1 MKEIVIA
8 KKTAGSKE
16 SFPSEWVP
24 HPDGGEYLIAGL
36 YKPSFQYVQE
46 TYQAQERAIR
56 NSGAL
61 ITDEFV
67 EESNR
72 KFSAIVGKYLVLDW
86 KEIPSKLE
94 YSPENAADLMAFG
107 ATEDD
112 PEYGIRLSTWVLNQ
126 AQRIQIAADKEKL
139 DVVGKSSASTSGQ
152 SSAQKKK
159 RTTTVKSKAQSQKL

>member
-1 MKEIVIA
+1 MKEIIIA

-16 SFPSEWVP
+16 SYPSEWVP

-56 NSGAL
+56 NSGAF

-67 EESNR
+67 EDSNR

-86 KEIPSKLE
+86 REIPSKLDF
-94 YSPENAADLMAFG
+94 SPENAADLMAFG

-126 AQRIQIAADKEKL
+126 AQRIQIAADKEKKE
-139 DVVGKSSASTSGQ
+139 VVGKSQPSTPTRTSTQG
-152 SSAQKKK
+152 S
-159 RTTTVKSKAQSQKL
+159 RTTKKSKEKHSG

>member
-1 MKEIVIA
+1 MKEIIIA
-8 KKTAGSKE
+8 KKGSDKKDAC
-16 SFPSEWVP
+16 PSEWVP

-36 YKPSFQYVQE
+36 YKPNFQYVQE
-46 TYQAQERAIR
+46 TYQSQERAIR

-86 KEIPSKLE
+86 KGIPSKLE
-94 YSPENAADLMAFG
+94 YSPDNAADLMAYG

-126 AQRIQIAADKEKL
+126 AQRIQISADKEKIAVL
-139 DVVGKSSASTSGQ
+139 GKSQTSTTTPTNSRAS
-152 SSAQKKK
+152 
-159 RTTTVKSKAQSQKL
+159 RTTKKSKEKRSA

>member
-1 MKEIVIA
+1 MKEIIIA
-8 KKTAGSKE
+8 KKSAGSKE

-56 NSGAL
+56 NSGAF

-126 AQRIQIAADKEKL
+126 AQRIQIAADKEKIE
-139 DVVGKSSASTSGQ
+139 VVGKSQHSTPTPTSTRG
-152 SSAQKKK
+152 S
-159 RTTTVKSKAQSQKL
+159 RTTKKSKEKRSV

>member
-1 MKEIVIA
+1 MMKEIIIA
-8 KKTAGSKE
+8 KKSAGSKE

-56 NSGAL
+56 NSGAF

-126 AQRIQIAADKEKL
+126 AQRIQIAADKEKIE
-139 DVVGKSSASTSGQ
+139 VVGKSQHSTPTPTSTRG
-152 SSAQKKK
+152 S
-159 RTTTVKSKAQSQKL
+159 RTTKKSKEKRSV

>member
-1 MKEIVIA
+1 MKEIIIA
-8 KKTAGSKE
+8 KKGSDKKDAY
-16 SFPSEWVP
+16 PSEWVP

-46 TYQAQERAIR
+46 TYQSQERAIR
-56 NSGAL
+56 NSGSL

-86 KEIPSKLE
+86 KDIPSKLE
-94 YSPENAADLMAFG
+94 YSPDNAADLMAYG
-107 ATEDD
+107 STEDD

-126 AQRIQIAADKEKL
+126 AQRIQISADKEKIAVL
-139 DVVGKSSASTSGQ
+139 GKSQPSTITPTNSRAS
-152 SSAQKKK
+152 
-159 RTTTVKSKAQSQKL
+159 RTTKKSKEKRSA

>member
-1 MKEIVIA
+1 MKEIIIA
-8 KKTAGSKE
+8 KKSSGLKE
-16 SFPSEWVP
+16 SFPSEWVS

-36 YKPSFQYVQE
+36 YKPNFQYVQE
-46 TYQAQERAIR
+46 TYQSQERAIR

-86 KEIPSKLE
+86 RDIPSKLD
-94 YSPENAADLMAFG
+94 YSPDNAADLMAYG
-107 ATEDD
+107 STEDD

-126 AQRIQIAADKEKL
+126 AQRIQISADKEKL
-139 DVVGKSSASTSGQ
+139 EVLGKSSTSTSGTN
-152 SSAQKKK
+152 STQKKK
-159 RTTTVKSKAQSQKL
+159 RTTTAKNK

>member
-1 MKEIVIA
+1 MMKEIIIA
-8 KKTAGSKE
+8 KKSAGSKE

-56 NSGAL
+56 NSGAF

-126 AQRIQIAADKEKL
+126 AQRIQIAADKEKIE
-139 DVVGKSSASTSGQ
+139 VVGKSQPSTPTQTNTRGS
-152 SSAQKKK
+152 
-159 RTTTVKSKAQSQKL
+159 RTTKKSKEKHSV